1 MEEKERKYISKKM
14 SYALRHNPQ
23 KYGLQLADDGSADM
37 KGFLRAMN
45 NMHHFEPRLTEER
58 IRDVMAHSDKQRFAI
73 EKGRIRALYG
83 HSFQIKIQKK
93 AVQPPD
99 VLYHGTAH
107 RFLGSILEKGLMPM
121 SRQYV
126 HLCYLY
132 DLSYMPAISSFVVS
146 AGSAAKSLAMDSF
159 AFTAIF
165 MASSFLS
172 P

>member
-121 SRQYV
+121 GRQYV
-126 HLCYLY
+126 HLSA
-132 DLSYMPAISSFVVS
+132 DTEMAEQVGKRRDSDPAILIID
-146 AGSAAKSLAMDSF
+146 AKQAAADGHCF
-159 AFTAIF
+159 YEGNDRV
-165 MASSFLS
+165 
-172 P
+172 